1 MRVGN
6 DVATIDDVMDVIEI
20 LSSRRE
26 YTKINPFVVL
36 LGKGEYPI
44 TSSWTNQFGN
54 ECATTLGI
62 TRSNITFLGTG
73 KDTTTI
79 LGGFGIHE
87 LENITFKQMTVT
99 QTQIL
104 HLILHIQVKNVNCTP
119 TMGTTVVH
127 QVENCPNIHGNI

>member
-1 MRVGN
+1 MQVN
-6 DVATIDDVMDVIEI
+6 VPATGLLV
-20 LSSRRE
+20 
-26 YTKINPFVVL
+26 NVL
-36 LGKGEYPI
+36 LGKGDHEI
-44 TSSWTNQFGN
+44 TSSWTSQNGS
-54 ECATTLGI
+54 ESATTLCI
-62 TRSNITFLGTG
+62 TRSNLTFAGKG